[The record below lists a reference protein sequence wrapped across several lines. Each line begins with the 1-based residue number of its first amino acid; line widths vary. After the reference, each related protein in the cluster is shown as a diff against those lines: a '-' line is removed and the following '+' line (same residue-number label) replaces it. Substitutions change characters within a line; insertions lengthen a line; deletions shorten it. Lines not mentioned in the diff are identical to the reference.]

1 MSHKFSNLFASR
13 VFAEHPLASWSLD
26 EDVYFLSALEESQK
40 SIENWEQFNISSP
53 SEESEVSGIPLVEEA
68 LFQFIP
74 TSGSTQH
81 MEFVGPSIDEA
92 IELDS
97 TKPTICISSFVY
109 ANQSVITAFEI
120 GFKYKN
126 DDDEEYTYNKK
137 EFSNI
142 PGSWQKIIH
151 TIDLPNVEDL
161 RPYLKIYY
169 VGSDITDEYLVYVN
183 ATSVGQWSELYHND
197 STGIIPEEL
206 DDANLNSLLPDSS
219 PLGIKVVEADAYGLL
234 ENKSGYYIVDNNKL
248 LATNSSLPM
257 VFGSSNVTNIE
268 SPITSGMPSVV
279 IPGQGF
285 LNQTG
290 RYKESTVEFWL
301 RVYTRSRSAKKIF
314 GPLASNDG
322 LYLEEEFL
330 TFRVGKFTKSYF
342 VGKWYRPM
350 LIDIRY
356 NEEIVSML
364 INGDLAFSFNIDQA
378 SLVFPNASKD
388 WLGFFGHAQ
397 VYPFD
402 IDCVSVYPYIV
413 SEQIA
418 KKRFVFGQGVA
429 SAESIVSNLGGESIY
444 VDFPFAKYTST
455 MNYPDMSGWNSGFFN
470 NLDATSKFLSFPNY
484 KLPELNY
491 IGLDLE
497 MFTIKLNT
505 RTWAK
510 TAEKGWNYWNNLT
523 WDRLLVE
530 MASDILE
537 DNFFIQEGDR
547 PFIKLKPNEFY
558 ENIYGSI
565 YFDSTNPIDSPV
577 KSIFGLFR
585 APEVLPTDPEII
597 MQFNSKTTPNLFK
610 VTLSDEGLQ
619 YVYNNILLATKPVSA
634 SADFIVGVELDKL
647 NVQYQGIL
655 NNFFSS
661 LQNISLSIAG
671 YGLNTFS
678 GRIYSTTFSNK
689 FFTDKD
695 LLSYINDEGIFG
707 FGEEYSAE
715 YTEEFENIFDYL
727 GNYTYHPLLLQDALI
742 VDIGCIGYWEDSL
755 PFTYF
760 GKFVEGKNKNSFYDL
775 DMIQFNIENPGPVVC
790 SGNLTQCGQRDLR
803 INSFVTIQDFTQV
816 GKKPYSEYTD
826 REIIGSNRVLDIDQY
841 SFNDI
846 QTKKFE
852 IVDGTIIYPP
862 KDLVDFNDYYLTT
875 HIEMRNQGILNRS
888 VQLRSMSYASLAY
901 DETDFYPINTR
912 TGNKIFPFSRYENT
926 YALKDK
932 NPFVIN
938 KQSNPYMYLTADS
951 GINVLPYETEAVRGI
966 SIPINQQKNLNYI
979 LGGIQI
985 SMFYNKDF
993 TFNSISQVAKI
1004 KTNTRELDFYAIPE
1018 KNGKRATIKTY
1029 DSLTGIEEN
1038 RIIYYQNGQV
1048 VTNPIIYPQLW
1059 SFLTISFDNE
1069 FFLENQ
1075 RGQLELYEG
1084 FTYNNIAM
1092 YKKGSV
1098 VFGSNAINRSW
1109 NDILSQLVSFAEFD
1123 GPVVT
1128 LNWDDWENSNWSQLY
1143 IARQPITFSLD
1154 GKETYQSFFGISR
1167 VVSKDNS
1174 KVFVNTDSF
1183 KIVSDVIWE
1192 QFDGR
1197 PV

>member
-13 VFAEHPLASWSLD
+13 VFAEHPLASWPLD
-26 EDVYFLSALEESQK
+26 ENVYFLSALEENQK
-40 SIENWEQFNISSP
+40 SIENWEQFNIASP
-53 SEESEVSGIPLVEEA
+53 LEEQEVFGIPLIDEA
-68 LFQFIP
+68 LFSFIP
-74 TSGSTQH
+74 ASSSPAY
-81 MEFVGPSIDEA
+81 MEFVGASIDESTK
-92 IELDS
+92 LDS
-97 TKPTICISSFVY
+97 TKPTVCISSFVY
-109 ANQSVITAFEI
+109 AEQSIITTFEI

-126 DDDEEYTYNKK
+126 NEDLEYTYDIK
-137 EFSNI
+137 EFSNT
-142 PGSWQKIIH
+142 PGVWQKIIH
-151 TIDLPNVEDL
+151 TIELPNVDDL
-161 RPYLKIYY
+161 KPYLKIYY
-169 VGSDITDEYLVYVN
+169 VDSTITDEYLVYVN

-219 PLGIKVVEADAYGLL
+219 PLGIKVIEADAYGLL

-248 LATNSSLPM
+248 LVTNSSLPM
-257 VFGSSNVTNIE
+257 IFGSSNVTNIE
-268 SPITSGMPSVV
+268 SPIISGMPSLVL
-279 IPGQGF
+279 PGQGF
-285 LNQTG
+285 LNESG
-290 RYKESTVEFWL
+290 RHKESTVEFWL

-314 GPLASNDG
+314 GPLASSDG

-378 SLVFPNASKD
+378 SLIFPNASKD
-388 WLGFFGHAQ
+388 WLGFFGHVQ

-402 IDCVSVYPYIV
+402 IDCVSIYPYIV

-484 KLPELNY
+484 RLPEINY
-491 IGLDLE
+491 VGPDLE
-497 MFTIKLNT
+497 IFLLTLKV
-505 RTWAK
+505 RTWIK
-510 TAEKGWNYWNNLT
+510 TSQKVWNFWKEGT
-523 WDRLLVE
+523 WDRLRTE
-530 MASDILE
+530 RASDVLE
-537 DNFFIQEGDR
+537 DNFFIQDGER
-547 PFIKLKPNEFY
+547 PFITLRPNESY
-558 ENIYGSI
+558 ENIFGSI

-619 YVYNNILLATKPVSA
+619 YFYNDTLLATKSVSA
-634 SADFIVGVELDKL
+634 SADFIAGIELDKL
-647 NVQYQGIL
+647 NIEYQGTL

-678 GRIYSTTFSNK
+678 GRIYSTTFNNK

-695 LLSYINDEGIFG
+695 LLSYVSDEGIFG

-715 YTEEFENIFDYL
+715 YAEEFEDIFDYL
-727 GNYTYHPLLLQDALI
+727 GNYTYHPLLLEDALI

-760 GKFVEGKNKNSFYDL
+760 GKFVEGKNQNSFYDL
-775 DMIQFNIENPGPVVC
+775 DLIQFNIENPGPVVC

-826 REIIGSNRVLDIDQY
+826 REVIGSNRVLDIDKY
-841 SFNDI
+841 NFEDI
-846 QTKKFE
+846 QTKRFE

-875 HIEMRNQGILNRS
+875 HIEMRNQGILSRS

-912 TGNKIFPFSRYENT
+912 TGNKIFPFSRYESA
-926 YALKDK
+926 YAPKDK

-951 GINVLPYETEAVRGI
+951 GINVLPYETQAVRGI
-966 SIPINQQKNLNYI
+966 SIPINQQKNSNYI

-985 SMFYNKDF
+985 WMFYNKDF
-993 TFNSISQVAKI
+993 TFNNISQVAKI
-1004 KTNTRELDFYAIPE
+1004 KTNTKELDFYVIPE
-1018 KNGKRATIKTY
+1018 KDGKRATIKTY
-1029 DSLTGIEEN
+1029 DSITGIEELN
-1038 RIIYYQNGQV
+1038 IIYYQNGEV

-1059 SFLTISFDNE
+1059 SSLVASFGDGVFLNSQI
-1069 FFLENQ
+1069 
-1075 RGQLELYEG
+1075 GQLELYEG

-1092 YKKGSV
+1092 YKKESI
-1098 VFGSNAINRSW
+1098 VFGSDLVFRTW
-1109 NDILSQLVSFAEFD
+1109 NDILSTVIDIPGPSDPTINLSWDFWINFD
-1123 GPVVT
+1123 
-1128 LNWDDWENSNWSQLY
+1128 WSQLESET
-1143 IARQPITFSLD
+1143 QLNTFSLD
-1154 GKETYQSFFGISR
+1154 GQEVYQSFFGLSK
-1167 VVSKDNS
+1167 VVSSDNS
-1174 KVFVNTDSF
+1174 KVLVNSDSF
-1183 KIVSDVIWE
+1183 KIVTDVIWE
-1192 QFDGR
+1192 AFEGR